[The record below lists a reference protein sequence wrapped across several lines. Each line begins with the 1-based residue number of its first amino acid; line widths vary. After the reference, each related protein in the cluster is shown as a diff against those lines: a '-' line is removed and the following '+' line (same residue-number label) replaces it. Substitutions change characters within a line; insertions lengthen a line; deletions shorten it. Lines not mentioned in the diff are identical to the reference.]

1 MPASSPASATFG
13 SPAPQ
18 LPTAFAAAPPLPL
31 VPGPHVPVATP
42 LGPVVPGPAAAAAG
56 FVGSFSPSDASSIE
70 SSDADDLLAGLHAHA
85 SRLLPGAATVAASM
99 LAGGHAAIGPH
110 VAIGPAPAGPP
121 AAAADAD
128 SIDDVLRLQPWLQE

>member
-1 MPASSPASATFG
+1 MPSSSPASATFG

-18 LPTAFAAAPPLPL
+18 LPTAFAAPPPLPL
-31 VPGPHVPVATP
+31 V
-42 LGPVVPGPAAAAAG
+42 LGPQVPAAAALGPIAPGAAAAVPG

-70 SSDADDLLAGLHAHA
+70 SSDADDLLAGLHSHA
-85 SRLLPGAATVAASM
+85 GRLLPVGTAAAAGM
-99 LAGGHAAIGPH
+99 LAGRATIGPH
-110 VAIGPAPAGPP
+110 VAISSAAACPP

>member
-1 MPASSPASATFG
+1 MPASSPASATFS

-18 LPTAFAAAPPLPL
+18 LPAGFAAVPPLPL
-31 VPGPHVPVATP
+31 APGAHAPAAAP
-42 LGPVVPGPAAAAAG
+42 LGHVVAAPAAAAAG

-70 SSDADDLLAGLHAHA
+70 SSDADDLLAGLH
-85 SRLLPGAATVAASM
+85 SQVGRLLPSGAALAAGM
-99 LAGGHAAIGPH
+99 LAGHATIGPH
-110 VAIGPAPAGPP
+110 VPAGSAAACPP